1 MHYELDIDLDKLN
14 EGYYD
19 DEINSD
25 ETIDAILDISLEEE
39 YDAVK
44 SLLTIEPY
52 DEGTMIDIVG
62 DITEDDI
69 L

>member
-25 ETIDAILDISLEEE
+25 ETIDTILDISLEEE

-62 DITEDDI
+62 NITEDDI

>member
-25 ETIDAILDISLEEE
+25 ETIDTILDIAL
-39 YDAVK
+39 
-44 SLLTIEPY
+44 
-52 DEGTMIDIVG
+52 
-62 DITEDDI
+62 
-69 L
+69 

>member
-25 ETIDAILDISLEEE
+25 ETIDTILDIALEEE

>member
-62 DITEDDI
+62 DITEDYI